1 MERSNHNTEIYS
13 GSATRTPSLPYST
26 PRVTYSRVF
35 FTMSTNSLMA
45 EKPYTT
51 LAYTGLTTQSKMSSP
66 NRSQNQSHNLYT
78 TSTRL
83 NHDFFTTSS
92 QRLHDFF
99 TTSSSRLL
107 HDYFFTTTSQLLIH
121 NYFTTNLQ
129 HHYVI
134 TLRSTYHNYT
144 TLYTTTQLNE
154 VSNNTSSLVEVEFFF
169 CTFGGESLD
178 HLETNA

>member
-51 LAYTGLTTQSKMSSP
+51 LAYTGLTTQSQMSSP

-83 NHDFFTTSS
+83 NHDFFTTAS
-92 QRLHDFF
+92 RLLHDFF
-99 TTSSSRLL
+99 TTTSRLL
-107 HDYFFTTTSQLLIH
+107 LH
-121 NYFTTNLQ
+121 NYFTT
-129 HHYVI
+129 
-134 TLRSTYHNYT
+134 TYSQLLHNKF
-144 TLYTTTQLNE
+144 TTQLRSYTQIYLSQLHNTLH
-154 VSNNTSSLVEVEFFF
+154 NNTIE
-169 CTFGGESLD
+169 
-178 HLETNA
+178 